1 MSDAAVVY
9 EHMATSHRTSALSP
23 RRLCGRAR
31 AGSTSSA
38 VPAPLSL
45 STCVARAHT
54 DVPPSPDS
62 VAPDTPIRARDMF
75 DSLALKLKSLPT
87 DSGHAA
93 NSSLDIKQMALH
105 TPPRR
110 PFASLFISPP
120 MPIPALPTPVLSG
133 GTFAVSCA
141 RAALPDANRRRQ
153 YLLPLIFLAIV
164 FVVTSIPVI
173 WGIMSLPIRSLDG
186 IPTTLRQVAALGKE
200 LQAYADSG
208 LSGKAHVLA
217 VLSIAAIWKHAFSIP
232 GSVLLNVLAGA
243 LLSPALGTLVMT
255 ALTTIGS
262 IGSSLLSA
270 PLTPLVRRFVPKP
283 LHLVRSALE
292 GNDTADANDA
302 LTDKPISTSRP
313 SSPSGD
319 RTKTPT
325 WVRLTVMRLVG
336 VVPWSGINIACG
348 VCEVPL
354 TACALGAFFGTLPWT
369 AVTCQIGD
377 ILQAVASQ
385 DNEDLTLKGL
395 LSSPTILI
403 KLAVLSLLSLGPVL
417 ARDRLVALLTSS
429 MSRCEKSGLPN
440 PNGED
445 HERSH
450 WRWSRQ
456 NWRRN
461 SSEKEEEL
469 M

>member
-1 MSDAAVVY
+1 
-9 EHMATSHRTSALSP
+9 MASSHRTSALSP
-23 RRLCGRAR
+23 RRLCGRTR
-31 AGSTSSA
+31 AGSTSST
-38 VPAPLSL
+38 VPVALTL
-45 STCVARAHT
+45 STLRPSRAHT
-54 DVPPSPDS
+54 ELPLSPELP
-62 VAPDTPIRARDMF
+62 VPDTPIRARDMF
-75 DSLALKLKSLPT
+75 DSLAFKLKSLPT
-87 DSGHAA
+87 ESGHAA
-93 NSSLDIKQMALH
+93 VSSLDIKQ
-105 TPPRR
+105 TSVQSPPRR
-110 PFASLFISPP
+110 PFASLFIAPP

-133 GTFAVSCA
+133 GSFAVSCA

-173 WGIMSLPIRSLDG
+173 WGIMSLPIRSLNG
-186 IPTTLRQVAALGKE
+186 IPTTLREVATLGRE

-232 GSVLLNVLAGA
+232 GSVLLNVLGGA

-262 IGSSLLSA
+262 VGSSLLSA

-292 GNDTADANDA
+292 GNDTADADS

-313 SSPSGD
+313 ASPSGD
-319 RTKTPT
+319 RTKAPT

-377 ILQAVASQ
+377 ILQTVASQ
-385 DNEDLTLKGL
+385 ENQDLTLRGL
-395 LSSPTILI
+395 LTSPTILV

-461 SSEKEEEL
+461 SSEKQAEV

>member
-1 MSDAAVVY
+1 MRPQ
-9 EHMATSHRTSALSP
+9 RTSALSP
-23 RRLCGRAR
+23 RRLCSGTRTR

-38 VPAPLSL
+38 LPLAISTL
-45 STCVARAHT
+45 STARTRAHT
-54 DVPPSPDS
+54 DVPPSPES
-62 VAPDTPIRARDMF
+62 PAPDTPVRARDMF
-75 DSLALKLKSLPT
+75 DSLALKLKSLP
-87 DSGHAA
+87 SHAD
-93 NSSLDIKQMALH
+93 SSLDIKAAAAES
-105 TPPRR
+105 PKRR

-153 YLLPLIFLAIV
+153 YLLPLIFLAFV
-164 FVVTSIPVI
+164 FVVTSVPVI
-173 WGIMSLPIRSLDG
+173 WGIMSLPIHSLHG
-186 IPTTLRQVAALGKE
+186 IPTTLREVALLGRE

-208 LSGKAHVLA
+208 LSGKAHVLG
-217 VLSIAAIWKHAFSIP
+217 VLSIVAVWKHAFSIP
-232 GSVLLNVLAGA
+232 GSVLLNVLGGA

-270 PLTPLVRRFVPKP
+270 PLTPLVRRFVPRP

-292 GNDTADANDA
+292 GHDT
-302 LTDKPISTSRP
+302 TDSDNPLMDNTRP
-313 SSPSGD
+313 SAD
-319 RTKTPT
+319 HTKTPT

-385 DNEDLTLKGL
+385 DNQDLTLKGL
-395 LSSPTILI
+395 LTSPTILI
-403 KLAVLSLLSLGPVL
+403 KLAILSLLSLGPVL
-417 ARDRLVALLTSS
+417 ARERLVALLTSTV
-429 MSRCEKSGLPN
+429 SRCEKSGLPS
-440 PNGED
+440 PNGDEK
-445 HERSH
+445 EKSH

-461 SSEKEEEL
+461 SEHDN